1 VTLYE
6 RVLALSRRPE
16 GGYYPGTP
24 DALDGYTA
32 VLRATGQK
40 GRADEMAALAATLR
54 KPDP

>member
-24 DALDGYTA
+24 EALDGYAT

-40 GRADEMAALAATLR
+40 ARAAEMEALVAQLR
-54 KPDP
+54 KQRS